1 MDFFEKHG
9 HKIVP
14 SSSLIPDDPSVL
26 FTTAGMQQF
35 KKYYLDSDSPFGAK
49 MASIQKCIRTTDID
63 EVGDESHLTFFEM
76 LGNFSFKFPEAEG
89 SYFKEEVIKLGYDLI
104 IDELKVPLDRIKIS
118 IFKGDFKNNIPEDRE
133 SLEIWKSAGIPE
145 DKIIF
150 GSREYN
156 FWGPTGEEGPCGPTT
171 EIHIDGIEVWNI
183 VFNEYYCD
191 KEKHLVSLQRKGVDT
206 GMGLE
211 RLAMVMHGEKSVFE
225 TDLFTPLITEIH
237 GKSLYHDEKSI
248 KSERIVA
255 DHLKAS
261 IFIISDGV
269 SPSNF
274 GRGYVLRKLIRK
286 IMRHSK
292 KLSLPDDFLQRSL
305 ETIINIYK
313 EYYLELKKN
322 KEKILGIFKEEFQK
336 FGTALDKGLKEFEKI
351 KQSALKNKQK
361 SISGAEA
368 FGLYQNFGFP
378 VEFTNELA
386 NENGLG
392 VDFNGFKKE
401 EDRHKEISRMSQEKK
416 FRK

>member
-1 MDFFEKHG
+1 
-9 HKIVP
+9 
-14 SSSLIPDDPSVL
+14 
-26 FTTAGMQQF
+26 
-35 KKYYLDSDSPFGAK
+35 

-150 GSREYN
+150 GSREDN